1 MEINFVKPALP
12 GSGTIVL
19 LIAEGGAIGPLGET
33 VDKAAGGQLTRAIAA
48 AGFTGKREESL
59 LIQAPAWFDRVLLVG
74 LGKPDA
80 LKRPLLEAVG
90 GVVYS
95 ILSQAKASAATV
107 IAETPADTPAGLN
120 IAVDLALGA
129 LLRSYR
135 FDKYRTTEKDSAKP
149 TLVELTIAA
158 DHPNA
163 ARSNFTRAKAVAEG
177 VFLTRDLV
185 SEPPN
190 ILYPES
196 FAERVK
202 ESMTTLGVTVELL
215 GEAKLAKLGMGALLG
230 VGQGSERETHL
241 VVMNYAGAPKAKNKR
256 PVAFVGKG
264 VTFDTGGISLKPGP
278 GMEDMKWDM
287 AGAGTVT
294 GLIAA
299 LAGRKAKVNAVGVIA
314 LVENMP
320 DGKAQRPG
328 DIVKSMSG
336 QTIEVLNTDAEGR
349 LALADALWYTIA
361 RFEPQAVVD
370 LATLTGAVIIAL
382 GNEFAGMFANDDAL
396 AEQLAAAGAETGEKL
411 WRLPL
416 ADAYNKLIDSDA
428 ADMKNIS
435 SDRGA
440 GSAIGA
446 TFLKRFVKDAKWAH
460 LDIAGV
466 AWSKKDKPTIPKG
479 ATAFGVRLL
488 DRFVAD
494 NYEK

>member
-1 MEINFVKPALP
+1 MGKLDQIKPTAAEALGGKIYAQLAAVKA
-12 GSGTIVL
+12 T
-19 LIAEGGAIGPLGET
+19 
-33 VDKAAGGQLTRAIAA
+33 
-48 AGFTGKREESL
+48 
-59 LIQAPAWFDRVLLVG
+59 
-74 LGKPDA
+74 
-80 LKRPLLEAVG
+80 
-90 GVVYS
+90 
-95 ILSQAKASAATV
+95 AATV
-107 IAETPADTPAGLN
+107 IPDTPQEVPSGFN
-120 IAVDLALGA
+120 IAADLALGA

-135 FDKYRTTEKDSAKP
+135 FDKYRTVQKP
-149 TLVELTIAA
+149 GQAPKLTELTVATL
-158 DHPNA
+158 HPNA
-163 ARSNFTRAKAVAEG
+163 ARSGFGRAKAVADA
-177 VFLTRDLV
+177 VFFTRDLV
-185 SEPPN
+185 SEPAN

-196 FAERVK
+196 FAERVR
-202 ESMTTLGVTVELL
+202 ERLTPLGVTVEIL
-215 GEAKLAKLGMGALLG
+215 GESKMAKLGMGALLG
-230 VGQGSERETHL
+230 VGQGSERETQL
-241 VVMNYAGAPKAKNKR
+241 VVMSYNGAPKVKNKK

-287 AGAGTVT
+287 AGAGAVT

-349 LALADALWYTIA
+349 LALADAIYYTID
-361 RFEPQAVVD
+361 RFKPQAVVD
-370 LATLTGAVIIAL
+370 LATLTGAIIIAL
-382 GNEFAGMFANDDAL
+382 GSEFAGLFSNDDTL
-396 AEQLAAAGAETGEKL
+396 ADQLLAAGRESGEKL

-416 ADAYNKLIDSDA
+416 SDAYDKQIDTDA

-435 SDRGA
+435 DGRGA

-446 TFLKRFVKDAKWAH
+446 HFVKRFVNKDTRWAH
-460 LDIAGV
+460 LDIAGM
-466 AWSKKDKPTIPKG
+466 AWSKKDQPTVPKG

-494 NYEK
+494 VFEK